1 MFKVKN
7 KKLNREGFFLYW
19 GIISHLS
26 LYTVAISVWPLSI
39 VPTALTNVKRLIDCI
54 LIYSSTNQGTK
65 TFQNYWC
72 NSCDKNIWNNLS
84 GSSTGNS
91 GWPCPSCTLVNPP
104 TTKVCSA
111 CNTNKDGMSVR
122 QNSSS
127 SSVPAANP
135 ARTMQ
140 RQRSI
145 PVESR
150 RKRDEKQA
158 KEQWIDIVKYC
169 KIVSI
174 TVQTHYYRQFTL
186 SLGKENLYIFSKF
199 NWLHNCFNL

>member
-1 MFKVKN
+1 MFLKFCNFAVSHLVSRISLLNWQATSMSKVN
-7 KKLNREGFFLYW
+7 KKKTKQGGFFLYW

-26 LYTVAISVWPLSI
+26 LYTVVISVWPLSI
-39 VPTALTNVKRLIDCI
+39 VPTALTNVKRVIDYM
-54 LIYSSTNQGTK
+54 LIYSSTNQSTK
-65 TFQNYWC
+65 TF
-72 NSCDKNIWNNLS
+72 KTIGAILVITKIWNTLS

-122 QNSSS
+122 QNSPSS
-127 SSVPAANP
+127 SGPAANP

-169 KIVSI
+169 KIVSM
-174 TVQTHYYRQFTL
+174 
-186 SLGKENLYIFSKF
+186 
-199 NWLHNCFNL
+199 

>member
-1 MFKVKN
+1 M
-7 KKLNREGFFLYW
+7 YW

-26 LYTVAISVWPLSI
+26 LYTVAISVLPLSI
-39 VPTALTNVKRLIDCI
+39 VPTALTNVKRLIDCM
-54 LIYSSTNQGTK
+54 LMYSSTNQSMK
-65 TFQNYWC
+65 TFKTIGAI
-72 NSCDKNIWNNLS
+72 NSCDKKYGTIIYLS
-84 GSSTGNS
+84 GSSTGKS

-122 QNSSS
+122 QNSPSS
-127 SSVPAANP
+127 SGPAANP

-169 KIVSI
+169 KIVSM
-174 TVQTHYYRQFTL
+174 
-186 SLGKENLYIFSKF
+186 
-199 NWLHNCFNL
+199 

>member
-1 MFKVKN
+1 MSLKFCNFAVSHLVSRISPLNWQATSMSKVNFKKT
-7 KKLNREGFFLYW
+7 KQGGGFFVRGNHFPSVSLHS
-19 GIISHLS
+19 GHLCMTTKYCPNFTDQCKKVS
-26 LYTVAISVWPLSI
+26 
-39 VPTALTNVKRLIDCI
+39 NDCK
-54 LIYSSTNQGTK
+54 LIYSSTNQSMK
-65 TFQNYWC
+65 TF
-72 NSCDKNIWNNLS
+72 KTIGVILLIKKIWNNLS

-111 CNTNKDGMSVR
+111 CNTNRDGKSVR
-122 QNSSS
+122 QNSPSS
-127 SSVPAANP
+127 SGPAANP

-140 RQRSI
+140 RQRSV

-169 KIVSI
+169 KIVSM
-174 TVQTHYYRQFTL
+174 
-186 SLGKENLYIFSKF
+186 
-199 NWLHNCFNL
+199 

>member
-1 MFKVKN
+1 MTTKYCPNSTDQCKKVN
-7 KKLNREGFFLYW
+7 N
-19 GIISHLS
+19 
-26 LYTVAISVWPLSI
+26 
-39 VPTALTNVKRLIDCI
+39 DCK
-54 LIYSSTNQGTK
+54 LIYSSTNQSTETFKTIGAILVIKKYGT
-65 TFQNYWC
+65 
-72 NSCDKNIWNNLS
+72 IILS
-84 GSSTGNS
+84 GTSTGNS

-122 QNSSS
+122 QNSPSS
-127 SSVPAANP
+127 SGPAANP

-169 KIVSI
+169 KIVSM
-174 TVQTHYYRQFTL
+174 
-186 SLGKENLYIFSKF
+186 
-199 NWLHNCFNL
+199 